1 MKVMAIDYG
10 DAHTGV
16 AISDITGMITGYS
29 TVINEYSRQKVCERI
44 AELVKLHSVTEIVVG
59 KPLNMNGTYG
69 ERAQKCQDFA
79 DMLKAQVGLNIV
91 MWDERRTSVDA
102 NRMLSDAGKKRKK
115 QKQLVDAVAASLIL
129 QGYLDYISMRKSS
142 LDK

>member
-1 MKVMAIDYG
+1 MAIDYG

-16 AISDITGMITGYS
+16 AISDQTCMITGFS
-29 TVINEYSRQKVCERI
+29 TVINEYSQAKVCDRV
-44 AELVKLHSVTEIVVG
+44 AELVKLHGITEIVVG

-69 ERAQKCQDFA
+69 ERAQKCQAFA
-79 DMLKAQVGLNIV
+79 DMLKDALGLNVV
-91 MWDERRTSVDA
+91 MWDERRTSIDA

-129 QGYLDYISMRKSS
+129 QGYLDFIAVKRSA
-142 LDK
+142 LGE

>member
-1 MKVMAIDYG
+1 MKIMAIDYG

-16 AISDITGMITGYS
+16 AISDQTCMITGFS
-29 TVINEYSRQKVCERI
+29 TVINEYSQAKVCEKI
-44 AELVKLHSVTEIVVG
+44 EELVKLHSVTEIVVG

-79 DMLKAQVGLNIV
+79 DMLKEKTGINIV
-91 MWDERRTSVDA
+91 MWDERRTSIDA

-129 QGYLDYISMRKSS
+129 QGYLDFRALKRSS
-142 LDK
+142 F

>member
-1 MKVMAIDYG
+1 MAIDYG
-10 DAHTGV
+10 DAHTGI
-16 AISDITGMITGYS
+16 AISDQMCMITGFS
-29 TVINEYSRQKVCERI
+29 TVINEYSRQKVCEQI
-44 AELVKLHSVTEIVVG
+44 CELIKLHNVTEIVVG
-59 KPLNMNGTYG
+59 KPLNMNGSYG

-79 DMLKAQVGLNIV
+79 DMLKEYTGLNIV

-129 QGYLDYISMRKSS
+129 QGYLDFIAMKKST
-142 LDK
+142 LHE